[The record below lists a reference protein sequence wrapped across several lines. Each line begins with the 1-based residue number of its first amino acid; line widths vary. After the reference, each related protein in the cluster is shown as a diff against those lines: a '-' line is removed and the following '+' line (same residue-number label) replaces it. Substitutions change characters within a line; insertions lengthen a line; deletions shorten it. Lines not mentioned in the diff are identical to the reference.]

1 MINGL
6 SQIVKV
12 EAFENR
18 YLGNIIDFNLQDKF
32 LNNYESQD
40 ALQSTHGL
48 TIN

>member
-1 MINGL
+1 MKYKNVIVIEDHSVINGL

-32 LNNYESQD
+32 
-40 ALQSTHGL
+40 
-48 TIN
+48 